1 MSNYEQKYLK
11 YKKKFFDLKGGLPNI
26 KVGNNVFKYGPHPIY
41 GDFIPN
47 FIGVAIKIKVASR
60 EELIVTVYNPIDGIT
75 IDINITD
82 KNINDNS
89 LIPDQK
95 VGVNIYKFNERDISI
110 LPNFEEKFNIEQ
122 IKKFKDMIS
131 TQIHKSVT
139 QGSTA
144 AAAEVEGVRE
154 RRGIIKIYMM
164 RHGDR
169 SDDVLLAKYNCV
181 DVDKVEDPP
190 LANEGLIRA
199 AHIVTDHL
207 SDCNIKLI
215 ISSPLLRCVQTA
227 GIAKKALEK
236 ISAEVISFKL
246 ECELREVW
254 DPRLLNKEVIS
265 VGLRNKSELH
275 TFTPHV
281 RLNDNDYLH
290 KLNPILGD
298 QETAISRLR
307 FQKETRGIGSTSDT
321 RFKDILPNIARYAQ
335 QRGIDSLLIVCH
347 GDMLGSA
354 VDMATNQLK
363 TLIESDYCG
372 IISFEFNTTNN
383 KLTHLPKEYPGIQII
398 EF

>member
-1 MSNYEQKYLK
+1 MSHYEQKYLK

-41 GDFIPN
+41 GEFIPN

-82 KNINDNS
+82 NNINNSS

-95 VGVNIYKFNERDISI
+95 VGVNIYKFNERDISE
-110 LPNFEEKFNIEQ
+110 LPNFEEKFNIIQ
-122 IKKFKDMIS
+122 INDFKDMIS
-131 TQIHKSVT
+131 KQIHKSVT
-139 QGSTA
+139 QRSA

-154 RRGIIKIYMM
+154 RRDIIKIYMM

-207 SDCNIKLI
+207 SDSNIKLI

-227 GIAKKALEK
+227 GIAKKALQK
-236 ISAEVISFKL
+236 NSAEVIPFKL

-254 DPRLLNKEVIS
+254 DSRLLNKEATS

-290 KLNPILGD
+290 NLNPIPGN
-298 QETAISRLR
+298 QEIAISALR
-307 FQKETRGIGSTSDT
+307 FREETKGIGSTSDT
-321 RFKDILPNIARYAQ
+321 RFKDILPKIASYAQ
-335 QRGIDSLLIVCH
+335 QKGVDSILIVCH

-354 VDMATNQLK
+354 VDMATDQLK
-363 TLIESDYCG
+363 MLIESDYCG
-372 IISFEFNTTNN
+372 IIGFEFNTANN
-383 KLTHLPKEYPGIQII
+383 KLTRLPKEYPGIGII
-398 EF
+398 